1 MSTAKK
7 HNANKEESNSALL
20 LYLTKLPSHRVFASS
35 QSLRK
40 TFLWANIILFLESSL
55 ISISVPDW
63 FHQFFLS
70 GSAVKSGSICWL
82 RFHPWF
88 ERQVSGYRHFF
99 LLSSCLLTS
108 PTLKAG
114 SLQKLFLPKSTWI
127 LPLILL
133 GLELVSI
140 APSFL
145 FTNYCIEAKSSV
157 LLSIAQFP
165 GTFFCQTGFLNIL
178 NLHFGVFSCTFYT
191 AVSRLLKTTYNCEYM
206 CSLFLII
213 GDPKDSNPLLL
224 TAGKNAQHYALPD
237 TAVSPPHLLCSHS
250 FSIQGKSIKDNKN
263 ERRMD

>member
-1 MSTAKK
+1 M
-7 HNANKEESNSALL
+7 
-20 LYLTKLPSHRVFASS
+20 
-35 QSLRK
+35 
-40 TFLWANIILFLESSL
+40 
-55 ISISVPDW
+55 
-63 FHQFFLS
+63 
-70 GSAVKSGSICWL
+70 KSGSICWL

-88 ERQVSGYRHFF
+88 EPQVSGYRHFF

-108 PTLKAG
+108 PILKAG

-133 GLELVSI
+133 GLELVFI

-191 AVSRLLKTTYNCEYM
+191 AVSCLLKTTYSCEHM

-237 TAVSPPHLLCSHS
+237 TAVSSSTSALQSLIQHPGEEYQGQQEWKKNGLMYTHRHTHIYKCGICSLI
-250 FSIQGKSIKDNKN
+250 FIICCL
-263 ERRMD
+263 